1 MSKTNRSILRSLSFL
16 GLLFASQSA
25 LAVPSVDHP
34 AVLAPFVNDD
44 TFAVVYADIGSFVL
58 PEDKSELLNPI
69 VLKAISQMPEPQRS
83 EVMAMIM
90 AEGFA
95 IRFRE
100 AGGQSLYLL
109 AGLGDVHLGGGPVL
123 IARAKEGRTPEEIQ
137 KLLQQM
143 VHEILDDKA
152 QAALRPIAEQLDIQ
166 VKFGS
171 VVCGLKSTVARY
183 AALKP
188 VSRKDLVEPLAKLT
202 GEGAIVATVFCPG
215 PDFRRVVRELWPTLP
230 GSLASLSGDL
240 ADRWLYLEAAVN
252 LLPNANPRIALQAK
266 DDESAFTFVKLLR
279 ELPVAL
285 GDMKDLGDGRIALK
299 QMIQTLVDLAP
310 PTQEGSRVTMHIT
323 TDAKELSK
331 IQEMLNRAVGTAYE
345 SADQVSK
352 ANKFKQIALAMFL
365 YMDQHKTYPPAAI
378 RDKDGKPLLSWRV
391 AMLPYLDGGDLYN
404 QFHLDEAWDSPH
416 NRTLIAKIPDIFA
429 DPDASLK
436 QLAGEGKTTF
446 QVPTGPETVF
456 YKNEGTAVREIPDG
470 TAKTILLVD
479 VDPQRAVE
487 WTKPDD
493 WQVDLSHPTQG
504 LGQKDRKRFV
514 AAWCD
519 GSVRTIPADV
529 DEAKLRACL
538 TRKGGETVDLP

>member
-1 MSKTNRSILRSLSFL
+1 MLKYVAAVCLTASW
-16 GLLFASQSA
+16 LFSGNGFAA
-25 LAVPSVDHP
+25 GPVNHAT
-34 AVLAPFVNDD
+34 VLAPFVNDD
-44 TFAVVYADIGSFVL
+44 TFAVAYADTGSFVL
-58 PEDKSELLNPI
+58 PDDKSKLLNPVI
-69 VLKAISQMPEPQRS
+69 LQAMSQMPEPQKS
-83 EVMAMIM
+83 EAMALIM

-100 AGGQSLYLL
+100 AGGQGLYLL
-109 AGLGDVHLGGGPVL
+109 AGLKDVHVGGGPVL

-143 VHEILDDKA
+143 VHEIVDDKS
-152 QAALRPIAEQLDIQ
+152 QTFLRPIAEKLDIQ

-171 VVCGLKSTVARY
+171 VVCGQKSTVARY
-183 AALKP
+183 AGLKP
-188 VSRKDLVEPLAKLT
+188 APRKDLVEPLAKLT
-202 GEGAIVATVFCPG
+202 GEGAIVAAVFCPG
-215 PDFRRVVRELWPTLP
+215 PDFRRVVRELWPELP
-230 GSLASLSGDL
+230 SPLASLRGEL
-240 ADRWLYLEAAVN
+240 ADRWLHLEAGVN
-252 LLPNANPRIALQAK
+252 LLPNANPRISLQTT

-279 ELPVAL
+279 ELPAAL
-285 GDMKDLGDGRIALK
+285 GDMKELGDGDRIALK

-310 PTQEGSRVTMHIT
+310 PTQEGSRVTLHVT
-323 TDAKELSK
+323 TDGKQLVK
-331 IQEMLNRAVGTAYE
+331 IQEMLNRAVGAAHE

-391 AMLPYLDGGDLYN
+391 AMLPYLEGGDLYK

-416 NRTLIAKIPDIFA
+416 NRALIAKMPDIFA
-429 DPDASLK
+429 DPDGSLR
-436 QLAGEGKTTF
+436 QLTGEGKTTF

-456 YKNEGTAVREIPDG
+456 YKNEGTAVREIADG
-470 TAKTILLVD
+470 TSKTILLVE